1 MSTAESFDPSKT
13 PVYGHVRKV
22 YALMDRCQMGTAKI
36 AGALAKAIPNMEP
49 LVRNRSSHFAKKGA
63 DGKPVKDYA
72 DLAQCHKAASKALA
86 EQGLVVV
93 QTLTNNTDGEV
104 VLCTQLLHSS
114 GEYIDSNLP
123 IKATSADPQ
132 RLAAAI
138 TYARRAAYCA
148 LVGLAADDDDDGTTA
163 EDLAKEAAASSEK
176 RIVDMAIKSLNE
188 ATNAERRQQ
197 ILDKVTEYVKTGVVR
212 QSAYEDLKS
221 MVDDAN
227 KSARTRREKAEAAS

>member
-1 MSTAESFDPSKT
+1 MSDINPTQPLYAQ
-13 PVYGHVRKV
+13 RKV
-22 YALMDRCQMGTAKI
+22 YALMDRCPMGTAKL

-49 LVRNRSSHFAKKGA
+49 LVRNRSSHFAKKGP

-123 IKATSADPQ
+123 IKASAADPQ

-163 EDLAKEAAASSEK
+163 EELAKEQAAAGEK
-176 RIVDMAIKSLNE
+176 RIYDMAIKSLND
-188 ATNAERRQQ
+188 AADPARRQA
-197 ILDKVTEYVKTGVVR
+197 ILDRVKEHVKSGAMR
-212 QSAYEDLKS
+212 QSAYEELSNIADE
-221 MVDDAN
+221 AN
-227 KSARTRREKAEAAS
+227 KAAASRKKQPVPA